1 MFNDE
6 LNEKELNDLV
16 NNKIIRIGLTVDQAG
31 DIYAS
36 LMFCAEI
43 FRNEGHPERADKL
56 KSLGI
61 SLLTKSALSALD
73 E

>member
-16 NNKIIRIGLTVDQAG
+16 NNKIIRIGLTVDQAS

-36 LMFCAEI
+36 LMFCEKI
-43 FRNEGHPERADKL
+43 FRNGDTRKER
-56 KSLGI
+56 I
-61 SLLTKSALSALD
+61 N
-73 E
+73 